1 MKKLILSAVT
11 TVLFTSTIAMADEF
25 FVGGSYDFYRKS
37 TEKNI
42 KNRKLKQGIKIKAE
56 WMSFEN
62 DNLKVGFGISHDFN
76 TKRESGSLKLGS
88 MTPVYA
94 VIKPEWKINDEWKF
108 FNKYKVGWSFN
119 SKKENRSLKK
129 ENVNLKFKSGPYIG
143 IGAGTEW
150 KNLSVEVSYE
160 INYISNKS
168 SAIHQ
173 MGITVGYTF
182 NKRKSYKLT
191 TEMIYDSNKKNK
203 DIQYSKPAS
212 LEIKPLDTYDE
223 NNDEEKKSKKDKK
236 KEYWKWFSFD
246 EEINK

>member
-25 FVGGSYDFYRKS
+25 FVGGGYDFYRKS
-37 TEKNI
+37 SEKNI
-42 KNRKLKQGIKIKAE
+42 KNKKLKQGIKIKAE
-56 WMSFEN
+56 WMPFEN
-62 DNLKVGFGISHDFN
+62 DNLKVGFGISHNFN
-76 TKRESGSLKLGS
+76 IKRKSGILKLGS

-108 FNKYKVGWSFN
+108 FNKYKAGWSFN
-119 SKKENRSLKK
+119 SKKGNENF
-129 ENVNLKFKSGPYIG
+129 KFKSAPYIG

-150 KNLSVEVSYE
+150 KNFSVEVSYE

-168 SAIHQ
+168 PAIHQ
-173 MGITVGYTF
+173 LGVTVGYTF
-182 NKRKSYKLT
+182 NKRKPYKLT
-191 TEMIYDSNKKNK
+191 SEAVHDSNKKNK

-212 LEIKPLDTYDE
+212 LEIKQVNTSDK
-223 NNDEEKKSKKDKK
+223 NNGEEKKPKEDKK